1 MPDFGVHIGKSMG
14 KPCKSQIQTARA
26 PKGQPPLCGIT
37 AIEPCV
43 KPKCLC
49 LGCKANGREN
59 PPLILIAAYIAGLCG
74 PQARRTRHGFAG
86 KDTLSRSAAG
96 ARHRWA
102 ALACSAHRCFMQ
114 GYGKAFRTAQNK
126 QGTGRFPVRKK
137 PGSAIKQS
145 PARETDLRFSYFAY
159 STARLSRITF
169 TLIWPG

>member
-1 MPDFGVHIGKSMG
+1 MG

-37 AIEPCV
+37 AIEHCAKRKSPV
-43 KPKCLC
+43 SGLQSKWQ
-49 LGCKANGREN
+49 GGV
-59 PPLILIAAYIAGLCG
+59 PLSSWRLIAGLCG

-86 KDTLSRSAAG
+86 KDTLSPARSRGLPWLRGIGLLCAP
-96 ARHRWA
+96 
-102 ALACSAHRCFMQ
+102 LLMQ
-114 GYGKAFRTAQNK
+114 GYGKAFRAAQNK

>member
-14 KPCKSQIQTARA
+14 KLCKSQIQTTRA

-37 AIEPCV
+37 AIEHCAKRKSPV
-43 KPKCLC
+43 SGLQSKRQ
-49 LGCKANGREN
+49 GGT
-59 PPLILIAAYIAGLCG
+59 PLYSWRLIAGLCG
-74 PQARRTRHGFAG
+74 PLARHTRFGFAARIIG
-86 KDTLSRSAAG
+86 KAQRAAG
-96 ARHRWA
+96 ARHSWA
-102 ALACSAHRCFMQ
+102 ALACSAHRCLCRDM
-114 GYGKAFRTAQNK
+114 GKAFRAAQNK

>member
-14 KPCKSQIQTARA
+14 KLCKSQIQTARA

-37 AIEPCV
+37 AIEHCAKRKSPV
-43 KPKCLC
+43 SGLQSKRQ
-49 LGCKANGREN
+49 GGV
-59 PPLILIAAYIAGLCG
+59 PLYSWRLIAGLCG
-74 PQARRTRHGFAG
+74 PLARAHPAYRAKHA
-86 KDTLSRSAAG
+86 KSPKCSRGLPWLGGIGLLCAP
-96 ARHRWA
+96 
-102 ALACSAHRCFMQ
+102 LLMQ
-114 GYGKAFRTAQNK
+114 GYGKAFRAAQNK

-145 PARETDLRFSYFAY
+145 PARETDLCFSYFAY